1 MFNSFQN
8 GYLGFAIWRSKES
21 CLIQIWRGEEDG
33 GGAGSNGD
41 ICLEGP
47 KNVKAIVTNKG
58 PKGTEEWVV
67 FLKEDL
73 GSENKYVYVQ

>member
-1 MFNSFQN
+1 M
-8 GYLGFAIWRSKES
+8 A
-21 CLIQIWRGEEDG
+21 RGGRWG
-33 GGAGSNGD
+33 GGPGSNGD